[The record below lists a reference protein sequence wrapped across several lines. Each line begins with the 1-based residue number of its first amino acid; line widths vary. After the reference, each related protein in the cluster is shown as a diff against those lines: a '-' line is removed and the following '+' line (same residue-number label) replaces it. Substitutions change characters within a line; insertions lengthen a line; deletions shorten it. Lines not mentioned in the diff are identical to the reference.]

1 MRSSLSEQYL
11 SSFVKNLGAEKATW
25 FGGGANIFLTP
36 TTKTP
41 LIIKVSTEG
50 RNWQGIANRALN
62 KLDAIGAVSD
72 DFRSKGY
79 NLLLLDSDKTGWV
92 YSKREIYQK
101 IETGVRV
108 LAKDNNYKINRNDI
122 DIGNRFYDFNEIQE
136 KIIN

>member
-1 MRSSLSEQYL
+1 MKSSLSEQYL
-11 SSFVKNLGAEKATW
+11 SSFVKNLGVEKATW
-25 FGGGANIFLTP
+25 FGGANIFLTP
-36 TTKTP
+36 ATKTP

-50 RNWQGIANRALN
+50 RNWWGIANRVLN

-101 IETGVRV
+101 IETGVWI

-122 DIGNRFYDFNEIQE
+122 DIGNRFYDLNEIQE

>member
-1 MRSSLSEQYL
+1 MY
-11 SSFVKNLGAEKATW
+11 FFND
-25 FGGGANIFLTP
+25 
-36 TTKTP
+36 
-41 LIIKVSTEG
+41 
-50 RNWQGIANRALN
+50 LN

-101 IETGVRV
+101 IETGVWI

-122 DIGNRFYDFNEIQE
+122 DIGNRFYDLNEIQE